1 MAGGDRKNADVALV
15 TALAGG
21 ATVQEAARS
30 AGVSEST
37 VYRRLNDGVFRQR
50 VAEARSEMLSR
61 AVGTLARVSTAAAVT
76 LAQLLKAEAESVR
89 LGAARSVLEMAVK
102 FHETEQLEQRIAQL
116 EEQAAASTPGEG
128 VRRWPA

>member
-1 MAGGDRKNADVALV
+1 MAGGDRRNADLALV
-15 TALAGG
+15 AALAGG
-21 ATVQEAARS
+21 ATVQEAART

-37 VYRRLNDGVFRQR
+37 AYRRLNDPAFRQR

-61 AVGTLARVSTAAAVT
+61 AIGTLARVSTAAAIT

-102 FHETEQLEQRIAQL
+102 FHETEQLEQRIAAL
-116 EEQAAASTPGEG
+116 EEQIAATPQQRGG
-128 VRRWPA
+128 RWVS